1 MTKSPV
7 PVSYEERVLPS
18 LGFFVAGL
26 FLPAALFLISLPFA
40 LELALG
46 VAVGS
51 YLVFFIFSYLLAPKI
66 SVAHHVLHVNNALI
80 TKDLLGQTIIVEGK
94 DQFLERGQR
103 LSTLAYTKFQIGVK
117 GLVKIE
123 LKDEKDPTPYWLIAT
138 RHPEVLA
145 SHLNAKR

>member
-1 MTKSPV
+1 MTKLPL

-26 FLPAALFLISLPFA
+26 FLPAALFLISLPFG
-40 LELALG
+40 LELAL
-46 VAVGS
+46 VMAIGS
-51 YLVFFIFSYLLAPKI
+51 YLIFFIASYLLAPKI
-66 SVAHHVLHVNNALI
+66 NLANNVLQVSN
-80 TKDLLGQTIIVEGK
+80 TIITREHLGKASVVEGK

-117 GLVKIE
+117 GLVRIE
-123 LKDEKDPTPYWLIAT
+123 LNDEQDPTPYWLIAT

>member
-26 FLPAALFLISLPFA
+26 FLPAALFLVSLPFG
-40 LELALG
+40 LELALA

-51 YLVFFIFSYLLAPKI
+51 YMVFFIASYLMAPKI
-66 SVAHHVLHVNNALI
+66 SVANHVLQVNNALI

>member
-26 FLPAALFLISLPFA
+26 FLPAALFLVSLPFG
-40 LELALG
+40 LELALA

-51 YLVFFIFSYLLAPKI
+51 YMVFFIASYLMAPKI
-66 SVAHHVLHVNNALI
+66 SVANHVLQVNNALI
-80 TKDLLGQTIIVEGK
+80 TKDLLGLASIVEGK

-103 LSTLAYTKFQIGVK
+103 LNTLAYTKFQIGVK

>member
-51 YLVFFIFSYLLAPKI
+51 YMVFFIASYLMAPKI
-66 SVAHHVLHVNNALI
+66 SVANHVLQVNNALI

-103 LSTLAYTKFQIGVK
+103 LNTLAYTKFQIGVK